1 MIMHRPTFG
10 EMFVNTWTVFKG
22 NYGLCLSYTLLIG
35 LLSLVASISVLIAGL
50 MTSDVENIWPMVWAV
65 SAATWFVNYV
75 MIAPIFFLLAFSIVQ
90 RVRGESGRKSGSYL
104 RVLLISACVGFFLM
118 PSTVLNTLGN
128 PGAYEELKLLPE
140 YLKVLGEGMN
150 QQAIAAANTKDES
163 DDGATDEASEKLD
176 ALKAQTVEL
185 QAMSKPT
192 YTAISGLYGF
202 IFLLFLIRWKPWAM
216 MIACD
221 PQHPDTGAMESAQ
234 SGWRLGT
241 GVYGG
246 SIGTLFVITLI
257 AIVSFMACFLPAI
270 FFGFPLA
277 FAWLPGVY
285 LLLVIEKSEA
295 PPIAE

>member
-1 MIMHRPTFG
+1 MHRPTFG
-10 EMFVNTWTVFKG
+10 EMFGNTWTVFKE
-22 NYGLCLSYTLLIG
+22 NYGVCLSYTLVIG
-35 LLSLVASISVLIAGL
+35 LLSLVASIGVVIAGL
-50 MTSDVENIWPMVWAV
+50 MTSAVENLWPMVCAV
-65 SAATWFVNYV
+65 SAATWFANYV
-75 MIAPIFFLLAFSIVQ
+75 VIGPIFFLFAFAIVQ

-104 RVLLISACVGFFLM
+104 RVLLISACVGFFLI

-128 PGAYEELKLLPE
+128 PGGYDELKLLPE
-140 YLKVLGEGMN
+140 YLKVLGEEMS
-150 QQAIAAANTKDES
+150 QQGAAAATTKDEL
-163 DDGATDEASEKLD
+163 DGGVADEGNEKIE
-176 ALKAQTVEL
+176 ALQAQSVEL
-185 QAMSKPT
+185 KAMSKPT
-192 YTAISGLYGF
+192 YTAIGGLYGF

-241 GVYGG
+241 GVYRG
-246 SIGTLFVITLI
+246 SIGTLFVISLI
-257 AIVSFMACFLPAI
+257 GIISFMACFLPGI

-285 LLLVIEKSEA
+285 LLLVIEKREA